1 MAKRPKLA
9 REPEPQE
16 FNFGEELDAL
26 TEGLKTAKGL
36 ATEMKLTF
44 TMQSLLELEGVI
56 GELEDGGVDQ
66 FYADFA
72 RCRRVV
78 SDLLGGGADDP
89 QKLEDVLLVFFSPLE
104 DGDEE
109 DEE

>member
-9 REPEPQE
+9 PQPEPEE

-26 TEGLKTAKGL
+26 TEGLKTAKNL
-36 ATEMKLTF
+36 ATEMKLTV
-44 TMQSLLELEGVI
+44 TIQSLMELEGVI
-56 GELEDGGVDQ
+56 GELEHSEVDQ
-66 FYADFA
+66 FYADLA

-89 QKLEDVLLVFFSPLE
+89 QKLEDVLLVFFSCLE
-104 DGDEE
+104 DEE
-109 DEE
+109 DEDE